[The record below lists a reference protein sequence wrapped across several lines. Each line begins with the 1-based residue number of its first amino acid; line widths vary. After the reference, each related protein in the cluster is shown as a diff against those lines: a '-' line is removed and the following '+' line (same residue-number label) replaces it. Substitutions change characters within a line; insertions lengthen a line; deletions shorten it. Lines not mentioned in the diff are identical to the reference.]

1 MEIDP
6 KFVKITLRVM
16 RSPLLF
22 QFLNEVGLYL
32 GLEARNRAFKY
43 FSSAYFTEN

>member
-16 RSPLLF
+16 RSPLFF

-32 GLEARNRAFKY
+32 GLEALNRAFKH
-43 FSSAYFTEN
+43 FSSSYFTEN